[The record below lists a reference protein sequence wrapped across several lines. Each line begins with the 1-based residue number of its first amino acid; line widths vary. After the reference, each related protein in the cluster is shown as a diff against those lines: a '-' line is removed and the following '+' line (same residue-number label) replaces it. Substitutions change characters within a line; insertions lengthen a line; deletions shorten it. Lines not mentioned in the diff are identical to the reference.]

1 MSSSVPIRGSLPA
14 NSNRKPVERVT
25 SKPAIVKDRTIQQ
38 KARDAFLG
46 DDVKSVGDFLV
57 WDVVVPAVKNTISDM
72 VTTGVN
78 RLLFG
83 ENRTPLSTARTD
95 HTSYSRVY
103 RDRGDSSSRN
113 RGFVKP
119 VGQYDF
125 SRIVIQSRTEAEEV
139 LNNLDRTI
147 EEYDFAAV
155 SDFYDYVGVSKE
167 YTDDR
172 WGWRD
177 LRGASIMRVAEGYV
191 INLPRPESL

>member
-14 NSNRKPVERVT
+14 NSNRKPIERVT

-46 DDVKSVGDFLV
+46 DDVKSVSDFLV

-83 ENRTPLSTARTD
+83 ENRAPLSTARTD

-103 RDRGDSSSRN
+103 RDRGDASSRN

-147 EEYDFAAV
+147 EEYD
-155 SDFYDYVGVSKE
+155 GVSKE